1 MPNNLVVG
9 GGRSS
14 KNGVSGAGSAFL
26 LFALGKTFRALA
38 AFAAFHALRSHHL
51 PALLFLFIATA
62 GAALS
67 VVGVQRPW
75 NGKPISSQKVSKLVV
90 GGIILAV
97 TLALWTLGLRECGPL
112 RTLVMDGA
120 EMPLY
125 YLFSIY
131 TNREKADKR
140 RTRGTVLIIVAY
152 LLLMFDATNRA
163 PSGHGLLQKTRM
175 GRELDEK
182 IVRFKNGT
190 LAKLYE
196 FKDVTLNKS
205 ENDHGDSRRRLLSFI
220 EDPEKLA
227 KLESAKMHVRRL
239 QATEEKADAKSAEDE
254 NEVGNDEAG
263 EFPARGKGRRFA
275 KDEDV
280 DDEDDDDD
288 VHDGDGGDDGDD
300 GEEDE
305 DDEYVPDEDY
315 EEDIQRWDDD
325 PEDEDYEDV
334 TDEYYDYDYEDEY
347 DYPEEYDA
355 EKELDAPRFKDKAK
369 VMRTIGTEEIG
380 QFRKPHRV
388 IGVLLV
394 VASSV
399 ITQASR
405 GYTRHVATEIGGAK
419 RYFSLSLAT
428 ASGSLLIPGALAYYF
443 SKVPVHLTPISLG
456 QFLLVGFLW
465 LVFPYYIRSIVS
477 TKLNSRILL
486 QAGVLFP
493 FVIAAIASVVF
504 GFGASAGG
512 VSFLLLI
519 SFALSSI
526 GFKLVMA
533 DMRHGPE
540 LPTADSKSSDK
551 D

>member
-14 KNGVSGAGSAFL
+14 KNGVSGTGSAFL

-67 VVGVQRPW
+67 VVAVQRPW
-75 NGKPISSQKVSKLVV
+75 NGKPISSQKVSKLIL

-125 YLFSIY
+125 YLFSVY

-140 RTRGTVLIIVAY
+140 RTKGTVLIIIAY
-152 LLLMFDATNRA
+152 LLLMFDASNRA

-182 IVRFKNGT
+182 IVRLKDGT

-196 FKDVTLNKS
+196 FKDVALDKSNK
-205 ENDHGDSRRRLLSFI
+205 DHTDSRRRLLSFV

-227 KLESAKMHVRRL
+227 ELESAKLHVRRL
-239 QATEEKADAKSAEDE
+239 QAAEEKADANSDADE
-254 NEVGNDEAG
+254 GDLLDDEAG
-263 EFPARGKGRRFA
+263 EVPVRGRARRMVR
-275 KDEDV
+275 DEDV
-280 DDEDDDDD
+280 DEEDDEGDE
-288 VHDGDGGDDGDD
+288 HDGGDGADD
-300 GEEDE
+300 QDDVDE
-305 DDEYVPDEDY
+305 DEYVPDEDY
-315 EEDIQRWDDD
+315 DDDIQRWDDVPD
-325 PEDEDYEDV
+325 DEEYEDV

-369 VMRTIGTEEIG
+369 IMRTIGSEEIG

-388 IGVLLV
+388 IGVLLI

-399 ITQASR
+399 ITQVSDQSWNLVCSA
-405 GYTRHVATEIGGAK
+405 VLV
-419 RYFSLSLAT
+419 SL
-428 ASGSLLIPGALAYYF
+428 
-443 SKVPVHLTPISLG
+443 
-456 QFLLVGFLW
+456 
-465 LVFPYYIRSIVS
+465 
-477 TKLNSRILL
+477 
-486 QAGVLFP
+486 
-493 FVIAAIASVVF
+493 
-504 GFGASAGG
+504 
-512 VSFLLLI
+512 
-519 SFALSSI
+519 
-526 GFKLVMA
+526 
-533 DMRHGPE
+533 
-540 LPTADSKSSDK
+540 
-551 D
+551 